1 MSGLFDRERLT
12 EVEVPVTPAPIPRRE
27 PRPEETPPAVPDD
40 APPEAAEAADAMDAE
55 AAVEVPEAP
64 AEHADGGLRVPEG
77 CTVLEGVPEGEGRT
91 VGVVVSRFNGE
102 ITTPMLEQA
111 LAELDRLGVPRSSI
125 TVMPVPGAFE
135 LPLAAM
141 ALAKTRRFSC
151 VVALGCVI
159 RGETPHFDFVAG
171 EAASGLQLAAID
183 TGVPV
188 AFGVL
193 TTVTR
198 EQAEARIGRA
208 VDAAR
213 GALEMAHLFSQ
224 LRARAAAPAP

>member
-1 MSGLFDRERLT
+1 LFDREHLT

-27 PRPEETPPAVPDD
+27 SRPPDPAPADD
-40 APPEAAEAADAMDAE
+40 APEQVAEAEAIEEPVAE
-55 AAVEVPEAP
+55 EAP
-64 AEHADGGLRVPEG
+64 PQHADSGFRVPEG
-77 CTVLEGVPEGEGRT
+77 CTVLEGAPEGEGRT

-111 LAELDRLGVPRSSI
+111 LAELDRLGVERTSV

-141 ALAKTRRFSC
+141 ALAKTRRISC

-159 RGETPHFDFVAG
+159 RGDTPHFDFVAG
-171 EAASGLQLAAID
+171 EAASGIQLAAIE

-193 TTVTR
+193 TTDTR

-208 VDAAR
+208 ADAAR

-224 LRARAAAPAP
+224 LRARAAAT

>member
-1 MSGLFDRERLT
+1 MSGLFDREGLT

-27 PRPEETPPAVPDD
+27 SPPPERAP
-40 APPEAAEAADAMDAE
+40 APPPDEAPQEAAEAE
-55 AAVEVPEAP
+55 AIEQPVPEEAP
-64 AEHADGGLRVPEG
+64 PQHADGGFRVPEG

-91 VGVVVSRFNGE
+91 VGVVVSRFNAE
-102 ITTPMLEQA
+102 ITTSMLEQA
-111 LAELDRLGVPRSSI
+111 LAELDRLGVARSSV

-159 RGETPHFDFVAG
+159 RGETSHFDFVAG
-171 EAASGLQLAAID
+171 EAASGIQLAAIE

-193 TTVTR
+193 TTETR
-198 EQAEARIGRA
+198 EQAEARIARA
-208 VDAAR
+208 ADAAR
-213 GALEMAHLFSQ
+213 GALEMAHLFGQ
-224 LRARAAAPAP
+224 LRARAAATA